1 MDFDFDYGPDYGS
14 GPQFEFDAGSLPT
27 PAGSRLPNDPY
38 ANLPVLK
45 QSSPATK
52 RIMQAVYKGMS
63 GGGGGGGVMT
73 PQERQNQLNASGKG
87 GGLANVAMALMGR
100 VPAFADGGY

>member
-14 GPQFEFDAGSLPT
+14 GPPFEFDAASLPV
-27 PAGSRLPNDPY
+27 PAGSRLPGDPS

-52 RIMQAVYKGMS
+52 RIMQAVYKGM
-63 GGGGGGGVMT
+63 
-73 PQERQNQLNASGKG
+73 AAAA
-87 GGLANVAMALMGR
+87 LAQPIWRPVRARSSSM
-100 VPAFADGGY
+100 PAEGAADSQSSR